1 MQILKYFL
9 SIIFSIVL
17 FSCSND
23 KTTVEKEKIT
33 TVYVGGIQLI
43 NNLERAT
50 IWRNGVAQLLPTENA
65 NFSRVNA
72 IYVDQ
77 DVIYAVGYEYFE
89 NAVSGRGR
97 ATLWINNEKITL
109 QTNDSE
115 AYSIS
120 IYKGSIYIAGHSNLI
135 ATSWKVTNNII
146 EKTSLAQI
154 GPSVA
159 KSIIKNDN
167 GLFVAGQISLY
178 GWISSANF
186 PLTFDQRSVAQS
198 FFVQG
203 NDEYVAVNFLDSNL
217 KNTAKIL
224 KNGIVQNALVYNTEI
239 NSIYGNKTT
248 IYAVGITTTLSGI
261 TKATIWE
268 NNISRPLSQKSS
280 IATSVFCL
288 NGIVYTCGFE
298 YDTNF
303 DSYSARLWTQGVL
316 TELSNNPSFA
326 NAVFVTEQ

>member
-9 SIIFSIVL
+9 SITAAIVL

-33 TVYVGGIQLI
+33 TVYVGGLQII

-50 IWRNGVAQLLPTENA
+50 IWKNGLAQLLPTGDA

-72 IYVDQ
+72 ICVDQ
-77 DVIYAVGYEYFE
+77 DVVYAVGYEYFA
-89 NAVSGRGR
+89 NAVSGR

-120 IYKGSIYIAGHSNLI
+120 IYKGSIYISGHSNLI
-135 ATSWKVTNNII
+135 ATSWKVTNNVV
-146 EKTSLAQI
+146 ETTSLAQI

-167 GLFVAGQISLY
+167 GLFVAGQISLF
-178 GWISSANF
+178 GWISSTNF
-186 PLTFDQRSVAQS
+186 PFTFDQRSVAES

-203 NDEYVAVNFLDSNL
+203 NDEYVAVNFVDSNL
-217 KNTAKIL
+217 KTTAKIL
-224 KNGIVQNALVYNTEI
+224 KNGVVQNSLVYNTEI

-280 IATSVFCL
+280 LAKSVFCL
-288 NGIVYTCGFE
+288 NDIVYTSGSE

-303 DSYSARLWTQGVL
+303 DNYSARLWTSGVL
-316 TELSNNPSFA
+316 TELSNNPSCA
-326 NAVFVTEQ
+326 NAVFVTEK